1 MMEEEIFSA
10 ESIYEAL
17 NTKLIGRTVLYSPAV
32 PSTMD
37 VAREAVRNG
46 AADGTVVIT
55 DHQTSG
61 RGRLGR
67 GWVSPAGCNLTLS
80 IILYP
85 KLQHLPKLTLVSC
98 LAIARSIEEI
108 TFLETSIK
116 WPNDVQIGGKKVSGV
131 LVESDVAGD
140 KVKSAIV
147 GIAVNVNLDID
158 LIPEIADFATSLK
171 REIGIPVP
179 RLTML
184 SALLSDFEKVYK
196 DMRKGEPVEVEWKR
210 RLNTLGKQVTV
221 RCGRSVHKG
230 IAENVDQDG
239 NLLLRLLDGKL
250 ELISAG
256 DVTLKV

>member
-1 MMEEEIFSA
+1 MEEEIFSA

-17 NTKLIGRTVLYSPAV
+17 NTKLIGRTVIYSPAV

-55 DHQTSG
+55 DHQTAG

-67 GWVSPAGCNLTLS
+67 GWVSPQGSNLTFS

-85 KLQHLPKLTLVSC
+85 KLEHLARLTLVSC
-98 LAIARSIEEI
+98 LAIARSIEDI

-116 WPNDVQIGGKKVSGV
+116 WPNDVQIGGRKVSGV

-147 GIAVNVNLDID
+147 GIAVNVNLEIDI
-158 LIPEIADFATSLK
+158 IPEIADIATSLK
-171 REIGIPVP
+171 NEIGAPVP

-184 SALLSDFEKVYK
+184 AALLAEFEKVYK
-196 DMRKGEPVEVEWKR
+196 DMRKGEPVQVEWKR

-221 RCGRSVHKG
+221 RCGRTVHKG
-230 IAENVDQDG
+230 IAEDVDQDG

-250 ELISAG
+250 EMISAG
-256 DVTLKV
+256 DVTLKG

>member
-1 MMEEEIFSA
+1 MEEETFSA

-37 VAREAVRNG
+37 VAREAVKNG
-46 AADGTVVIT
+46 AADGTVIIT
-55 DHQTSG
+55 DHQTAG

-67 GWVSPAGCNLTLS
+67 GWVSPEGVNLTFS

-85 KLQHLPKLTLVSC
+85 KLEHLARLTLVSC
-98 LAIARSIEEI
+98 LAIARSIEDI

-140 KVKSAIV
+140 KVRSAII
-147 GIAVNVNLDID
+147 GIAVNVNLDVAQ
-158 LIPEIADFATSLK
+158 IPEISETATSLK
-171 REIGIPVP
+171 NEIGIPVP

-184 SALLSDFEKVYK
+184 AALLSEFEKVYK
-196 DMRKGEPVEVEWKR
+196 DMRKGEPVQAEWKR

-221 RCGRSVHKG
+221 RCGRNVHKG
-230 IAENVDQDG
+230 IAEDVDQDG
-239 NLLLRLLDGKL
+239 NLLLRMLDGKL

-256 DVTLKV
+256 DVTLKG